1 MLTYDAINSVRPSKK
16 ALLIVP
22 GVTGNSNEAYI
33 MQLAD
38 EAHQGGYNVLIINP
52 IGPAEGCGDEF

>member
-1 MLTYDAINSVRPSKK
+1 
-16 ALLIVP
+16 
-22 GVTGNSNEAYI
+22 

-52 IGPAEGCGDEF
+52 IGPAEGCGDEFQLEAQDFSHNIYIEQAIELLKD